1 MLDTKTKDIIK
12 ETIDDLATQ
21 NNGLLILSNDKVI
34 EEIRKRAEV
43 TKEVMELF
51 MDEFVKD
58 IIKTGIR
65 FM

>member
-21 NNGLLILSNDKVI
+21 HNGLLILSNDKVI
-34 EEIRKRAEV
+34 EEIRKRSEV